1 MKYKFEDIAF
11 NSTEKKKPVESDKSH
26 YIGLEHLDSQCL
38 TVNRYGSNV
47 APIGE
52 KLIMKKGDVL
62 FGKRRAYQKKV
73 AIAPFDGI
81 FSAHGFVLR
90 PKENVIDK
98 NFFPFFIS
106 SDYFLDK
113 AISIS
118 VGSLSP
124 TINWSDLK
132 VIEFELPDLEE
143 QKRLANI
150 LWKIEDE
157 KQNIEKLTIL
167 TKDVITF
174 ELNKFINKNK
184 KYAKSLETLENLS
197 IITLNRGNV
206 IPKSDSKKYPVY
218 SSSIH
223 NNGLM
228 GYSNNYMFDEEL
240 VSWSIDGG
248 GDFFYRPKHKYSITN
263 VSGYIRILDQTQLSY
278 KYLYYI
284 LKTLHSKL
292 EFDYIKKAHPSV
304 IRNIYYVPIVPLDE
318 QNKFANDMDSLNK
331 LIDVLQQK
339 KKTLFNISNKIIKEA
354 LNV

>member
-38 TVNRYGSNV
+38 TVNRYGSDV

-132 VIEFELPDLEE
+132 VLEFELPDLEE

-150 LWKIEDE
+150 LWKIENIKSSIKEQIKKSEDLLFNYYSHIYGNMDGNYQSIKSMVEIQNKSEIKAGDQIPYGKYKFFTSGEKEGYYNSYLLNGQFLILNTGGSMLCQYYNGPFAYSTDALVIKPKEDLIKFIYYHLLCNQKYYDE
-157 KQNIEKLTIL
+157 KFFRGSGLRH
-167 TKDVITF
+167 
-174 ELNKFINKNK
+174 LNKKEFLSSEIKIPEKNK
-184 KYAKSLETLENLS
+184 
-197 IITLNRGNV
+197 IIYIVNFMDN
-206 IPKSDSKKYPVY
+206 ISK
-218 SSSIH
+218 I
-223 NNGLM
+223 
-228 GYSNNYMFDEEL
+228 
-240 VSWSIDGG
+240 I
-248 GDFFYRPKHKYSITN
+248 
-263 VSGYIRILDQTQLSY
+263 
-278 KYLYYI
+278 
-284 LKTLHSKL
+284 
-292 EFDYIKKAHPSV
+292 A
-304 IRNIYYVPIVPLDE
+304 
-318 QNKFANDMDSLNK
+318 SLNNQK
-331 LIDVLQQK
+331 IYLQE
-339 KKTLFNISNKIIKEA
+339 LERKIIKEA

>member
-1 MKYKFEDIAF
+1 M
-11 NSTEKKKPVESDKSH
+11 
-26 YIGLEHLDSQCL
+26 
-38 TVNRYGSNV
+38 
-47 APIGE
+47 
-52 KLIMKKGDVL
+52 
-62 FGKRRAYQKKV
+62 
-73 AIAPFDGI
+73 
-81 FSAHGFVLR
+81 
-90 PKENVIDK
+90 
-98 NFFPFFIS
+98 
-106 SDYFLDK
+106 
-113 AISIS
+113 
-118 VGSLSP
+118 
-124 TINWSDLK
+124 
-132 VIEFELPDLEE
+132 
-143 QKRLANI
+143 
-150 LWKIEDE
+150 
-157 KQNIEKLTIL
+157 
-167 TKDVITF
+167 
-174 ELNKFINKNK
+174 KNK

>member
-1 MKYKFEDIAF
+1 MRVKLKDVAVEFK
-11 NSTEKKKPVESDKSH
+11 EKSSDKSIS
-26 YIGLEHLDSQCL
+26 IGLEHLE
-38 TVNRYGSNV
+38 SNKITIDKYDTNGNNTFTK
-47 APIGE
+47 AF
-52 KLIMKKGDVL
+52 KKGQVL
-62 FGKRRAYQKKV
+62 FGRRRAYLHKAAV
-73 AIAPFDGI
+73 APFNGVCSGDIIVIEAIKNKI
-81 FSAHGFVLR
+81 FPDFLPFIIQNEKFFNYAVEKSA
-90 PKENVIDK
+90 
-98 NFFPFFIS
+98 
-106 SDYFLDK
+106 
-113 AISIS
+113 
-118 VGSLSP
+118 GSLSP
-124 TINWSDLK
+124 RVKWEHLK
-132 VIEFELPDLEE
+132 EYEFELPDLEE